1 MTKTHTRNSLAAL
14 VLVLSSLLI
23 SCAQQAN
30 PTPTTSPSQNTPA
43 SATIPPASNTALP
56 PPTAQP
62 QTQTPTAIPQEPTP
76 LGAAALVNG
85 QAIPLTEY
93 EAQVSQAMAVLSQ
106 QQNLD
111 AQTEEGKTAVL
122 QLRRQ
127 ILDAMI
133 DQTLIEQAAARD
145 GVSVPEE
152 QADQEMARLVGDNST
167 QFDDWLKANG
177 LTREAFKSQLQR
189 QMLSAA
195 LQEHV
200 LGTESP
206 TVEQVHARHILVA
219 TEAEAMD
226 LLLRLRAGEGFAAL
240 AKQYSQDNAS
250 SDNGG
255 DLGFFP
261 RNVMPLEI
269 EAVAFGL
276 SPGQMSGIVK
286 TDFGYHIIEILE
298 KDPARKVPDD
308 MMATW
313 RQNSFLQW
321 LRAERSVAKI
331 KYLVPLE

>member
-1 MTKTHTRNSLAAL
+1 
-14 VLVLSSLLI
+14 
-23 SCAQQAN
+23 
-30 PTPTTSPSQNTPA
+30 
-43 SATIPPASNTALP
+43 
-56 PPTAQP
+56 
-62 QTQTPTAIPQEPTP
+62 
-76 LGAAALVNG
+76 LVNG
-85 QAIPLTEY
+85 QAVSLDEY
-93 EAQVSQAMAVLSQ
+93 ETQVSQAMAVLGPQ
-106 QQNLD
+106 QDLD
-111 AQTEEGKTAVL
+111 PQTEEGKAAVV

-133 DQTLIEQAAARD
+133 DLALIEQAAAQEGLSIPD
-145 GVSVPEE
+145 E
-152 QADQEMARLVGDNST
+152 QVEQEMIRLVGDDSA
-167 QFDDWLKANG
+167 QFEDWLKANG
-177 LTREAFKSQLQR
+177 LNRDGFQVQLRR

-200 LGTESP
+200 LGSEP
-206 TVEQVHARHILVA
+206 PMVEQVHARHILVE
-219 TEAEAMD
+219 TEAEAID

-250 SDNGG
+250 GDSGG

-298 KDPARKVPDD
+298 KDPAKQVPDE

-321 LRAERSVAKI
+321 LRAQRSVAKI
-331 KYLVPLE
+331 KYLIPLE

>member
-1 MTKTHTRNSLAAL
+1 M
-14 VLVLSSLLI
+14 
-23 SCAQQAN
+23 
-30 PTPTTSPSQNTPA
+30 
-43 SATIPPASNTALP
+43 
-56 PPTAQP
+56 
-62 QTQTPTAIPQEPTP
+62 
-76 LGAAALVNG
+76 VNG

-93 EAQVSQAMAVLSQ
+93 EAQVSQATAVLSQ

-133 DQTLIEQAAARD
+133 DLALIEQAAARE

-261 RNVMPLEI
+261 RNVMPLDI

-276 SPGQMSGIVK
+276 SPGQMSGIVQ

-298 KDPARKVPDD
+298 KDPARKVPDE

-321 LRAERSVAKI
+321 LRAQRSVAKI
-331 KYLVPLE
+331 KYLIPLD